1 MIIEQTAKQGQFAQV
16 NITLYR
22 QKKLFLEE
30 NYVISSDVPK
40 SKPFSSL
47 EKTSP
52 IWAIVLGRTKKPTN
66 GRIQNLGITV

>member
-47 EKTSP
+47 EEISP
-52 IWAIVLGRTKKPTN
+52 I
-66 GRIQNLGITV
+66 